1 MAGRDKTARIIAH
14 LYDDLLEDIYIYIY
28 MRGSKSVDYVFK
40 LAAVYD

>member
-14 LYDDLLEDIYIYIY
+14 LYDDLLEDIYIY

>member
-14 LYDDLLEDIYIYIY
+14 LYDDLLEDIYIYE
-28 MRGSKSVDYVFK
+28 GSKSVDYVFK

>member
-28 MRGSKSVDYVFK
+28 EGSKSVDYVFK